1 MTTGSESASGH
12 RMTPVSVD
20 DVARVLSR
28 ALSARTWRIRL
39 FLPQYK
45 NAQYREH
52 IEDQHT
58 EYYQGQQVAITA

>member
-28 ALSARTWRIRL
+28 ALSERTWRIRL
-39 FLPQYK
+39 
-45 NAQYREH
+45 
-52 IEDQHT
+52 T
-58 EYYQGQQVAITA
+58 SGQRRAILHAPVPPRAARA